1 MEVNLFFLNHREK
14 VESEEKKEQNHREG
28 VESEEK
34 KHQKEGMKGEG
45 KKKNKIRRKDYE
57 VNIK

>member
-1 MEVNLFFLNHREK
+1 

-45 KKKNKIRRKDYE
+45 KKKTKSEGRTMK
-57 VNIK
+57 